1 MNFVPSSNGDVVTF
15 GYSPNNQ
22 ITFSESVTEVAAL
35 TATFVY
41 QGATLVDSVFGA
53 IPANW
58 KQGNTSI
65 TQLTLGTSVTTIGT
79 RAFSGCSNLS
89 GSLTIPNNV
98 TSISS
103 YAFSYCNNLGATLT
117 IGSGVTSIGSYAFYI
132 CTRLTTVL
140 CYVTKTIVDA
150 TNCFLVTSIRTIRVR
165 ATDGTWTAG
174 AGQTIAGQ
182 SGITVIKDL

>member
-1 MNFVPSSNGDVVTF
+1 MNFIPSSSEDTIIF
-15 GYSPNNQ
+15 GFSSNNE
-22 ITFSESVTEVAAL
+22 INFSESVTEVAAL

-58 KQGNTSI
+58 KTGNSSI

-98 TSISS
+98 TSIGS
-103 YAFSYCNNLGATLT
+103 YAFAYCGNLGTTLT

-132 CTRLTTVL
+132 CSSLTTVL

-150 TNCFLVTSIRTIRVR
+150 NNCFQVTAISTIRAR

-174 AGQTIAGQ
+174 AGQTIGGK